1 MLSSDLINELHELDR
16 SDKLQVM
23 QFLVSELA
31 QEEGQLV
38 QNNIAYPVWSPYQAN
53 EAADKM
59 LKVLKKSASDGH
71 E

>member
-31 QEEGQLV
+31 QNEGALI
-38 QNNIAYPVWSPYQAN
+38 NNGIAYPVWSPHHAN
-53 EAADKM
+53 EAGDKM
-59 LKVLKKSASDGH
+59 LRVLKEEASDYH

>member
-1 MLSSDLINELHELDR
+1 MLSSDLINELRELDR

-31 QEEGQLV
+31 QNDGALV
-38 QNNIAYPVWSPYQAN
+38 NHGIAYPVWSPHHAN
-53 EAADKM
+53 KAGDNM
-59 LKVLKKSASDGH
+59 LSVLKEEASDHH